1 MVGED
6 FVFTDEIKKELFE
19 GGDLLKVKDNRTFHA
34 LINAQD
40 KSATLWFMSKIL
52 ERPIEEITSII
63 KIENNE
69 LKPLNRFDKGKTV
82 DFMVSVGDDLVIV
95 EMNNN
100 AGRDYTR
107 NLYYTFHALLNK
119 VEIGKKYS
127 IRHGILVNL
136 NWFNDNEKELQK
148 MPGIVNIKYPYPK
161 IGMEDKDNII
171 IVKNINLSFY
181 DKKSYNG
188 IVMKDFVW
196 KLFTINK
203 KDDIDDVGKNIKEL
217 DNYCKELERLSKDKE
232 YCMNVW
238 SERLEENLSNLSAYN
253 NGKDEGEKIGREEG
267 IAIGKE
273 EGIALQ
279 QRETV
284 MKMYKKEIAINIIA
298 DCVNLSVDEVEKI
311 INSFEK

>member
-6 FVFTDEIKKELFE
+6 FLLTDEIKKELFE

-34 LINAQD
+34 LINAHD
-40 KSATLWFMSKIL
+40 KSATLWFMSQIL
-52 ERPIEEITSII
+52 ERPMEDIKSII

-69 LKPLNRFDKGKTV
+69 LKPLNRFDRGKTV

-136 NWFNDNEKELQK
+136 NWFNNNEKELQQ
-148 MPGIVNIKYPYPK
+148 MPGIKNIKYPYPK

-203 KDDIDDVGKNIKEL
+203 KDEIEDVGKNIKEL
-217 DNYCKELERLSKDKE
+217 DNYCKELKRLSKDRE

-253 NGKDEGEKIGREEG
+253 NGKEEGEKIGKEEGEKIGREEG
-267 IAIGKE
+267 IAF
-273 EGIALQ
+273 Q
-279 QRETV
+279 QKETV
-284 MKMYKKEIAINIIA
+284 INMHRDQMSSELISKY
-298 DCVNLSVDEVEKI
+298 VNLSVEEVEKI